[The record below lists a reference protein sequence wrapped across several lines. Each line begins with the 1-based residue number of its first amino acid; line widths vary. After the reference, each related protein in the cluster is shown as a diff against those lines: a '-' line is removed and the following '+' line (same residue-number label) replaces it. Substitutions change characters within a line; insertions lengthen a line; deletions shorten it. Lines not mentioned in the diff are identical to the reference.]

1 MPRPLPAHSIGR
13 RALLQMRQNG
23 LDRVRIGDICD
34 HPQPIEA
41 ISTVNFRIHPRD
53 TVQSI
58 EAHVSKV
65 VAAEGISVRSRGGRN
80 ASGVSKWDADGYQQ
94 IKRSL
99 QEIYGD
105 VIVTPGLMI
114 AGSDSRHYGKVADD
128 AYRFNPFTL
137 TPDSLTGFH
146 GTNENISVTNFET
159 GVKAYVQIIRNGSD
173 H

>member
-1 MPRPLPAHSIGR
+1 
-13 RALLQMRQNG
+13 MRQNG